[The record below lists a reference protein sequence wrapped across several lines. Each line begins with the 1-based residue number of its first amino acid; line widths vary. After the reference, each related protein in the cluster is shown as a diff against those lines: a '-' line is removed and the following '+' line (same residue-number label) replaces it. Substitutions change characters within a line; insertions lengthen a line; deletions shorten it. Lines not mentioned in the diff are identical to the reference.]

1 MNRIIAAVDGSAS
14 SLKAVKMAADLA
26 SKYGAGLVLLT
37 VAQEL
42 SGAERAALEAYARQE
57 EIDVPVGELA
67 TEQAHN
73 ILAGARLQA
82 EAKGAS
88 RISAKTSSGD
98 PAEEI
103 IGVAKQEK
111 ADLIVVGTRGHGRL
125 AGMLLGSVAQKV
137 VAHAGCPVLV
147 VR

>member
-1 MNRIIAAVDGSAS
+1 MKRIIAAVDGSPS
-14 SLKAVKMAADLA
+14 SLKAVAMAADLA
-26 SKYGAGLVLLT
+26 TKYGAELVLLT

-67 TEQAHN
+67 TEQAQN
-73 ILAGARLQA
+73 VLVGARLHA
-82 EAKGAS
+82 EGKGAS
-88 RISAKTSSGD
+88 RISTKASSGD

-103 IGVAKQEK
+103 IGAARQER
-111 ADLIVVGTRGHGRL
+111 ADLIVVGTRGYGRL

-137 VAHAGCPVLV
+137 VVHASCPVLV